1 MNVLIAE
8 DDPVLQHMLRTL
20 LTQWGYEVVVAANG
34 DAAWEIL
41 QGQDAPRLALLDRLM
56 PGMDGLEICREARK
70 RSAQA
75 YRYLLLLSSKGDRV
89 DVVDGLQS
97 GADDYLTKPFHPDE
111 LRARLRAGERIL
123 MLEDR
128 LVAAQQVLQFK
139 ASHDALTELLNR
151 GAILETLQRELQRGR
166 REKNPLGVLLLDL
179 DHFKSINDREG
190 HNVGDEVLR
199 EASRRMLASVRS
211 YDAVGRYGGEEFL
224 ILLPGCNS
232 ANACDRAEQI
242 RVAIAGS
249 PIETLG
255 GLIRTSASI
264 GVASTVDG
272 ASWEADA
279 LIHAADVALYRAK
292 RNGRNLVELALP
304 VEGSP
309 ETGTPRDAVAPEIAE
324 R

>member
-8 DDPVLQHMLRTL
+8 DDPALQHMLRTL
-20 LTQWGYEVVVAANG
+20 LTKWGYEVVVAANG

-41 QGQDAPRLALLDRLM
+41 QGQDAPRLALLDWLM
-56 PGMDGLEICREARK
+56 PGMDGVEICREARK

-75 YRYLLLLSSKGDRV
+75 YCYLLLLSSKGDRV

-123 MLEDR
+123 MLEDK

-139 ASHDALTELLNR
+139 ASHDGLTGLLNR
-151 GAILETLQRELQRGR
+151 GAILETLQRELQRGC

-179 DHFKSINDREG
+179 DHFKSINDQKG
-190 HNVGDEVLR
+190 HDVGDEVLR

-224 ILLPGCNS
+224 ILVPGCNS

-255 GLIRTSASI
+255 GLVRVSASI
-264 GVASTVDG
+264 GVASAVDG

-279 LIHAADVALYRAK
+279 LVHAADVALYRAK
-292 RNGRNLVELALP
+292 RNGRNRVEFELP
-304 VEGSP
+304 VEGSS
-309 ETGTPRDAVAPEIAE
+309 EADTPRDAVAPEIVE

>member
-20 LTQWGYEVVVAANG
+20 LTKWGYEVVVAANG

-41 QGQDAPRLALLDRLM
+41 QGQDAPRLALLDWLM
-56 PGMDGLEICREARK
+56 PGMDGVEICREARK

-75 YRYLLLLSSKGDRV
+75 YRYLLVLSSKGDRV

-123 MLEDR
+123 MLEDK

-166 REKNPLGVLLLDL
+166 REKNSLGVLLLDL
-179 DHFKSINDREG
+179 DHFKSINDRKG
-190 HNVGDEVLR
+190 HDVGDEVLR

-224 ILLPGCNS
+224 ILVPGCNS

-255 GLIRTSASI
+255 GLIRVSASI

-279 LIHAADVALYRAK
+279 LVHAADVALYRAK
-292 RNGRNLVELALP
+292 RNGRNRVELALP
-304 VEGSP
+304 VKGSSDT
-309 ETGTPRDAVAPEIAE
+309 ETPRDTVAPEIVE

>member
-1 MNVLIAE
+1 VNVLIAE

-41 QGQDAPRLALLDRLM
+41 QGQDAPRLALLDWLM
-56 PGMDGLEICREARK
+56 PGMDGVEICREARK

-75 YRYLLLLSSKGDRV
+75 YRYLLLLSSKDDCV
-89 DVVDGLQS
+89 DIVDGLQS

-123 MLEDR
+123 MLEDK

-179 DHFKSINDREG
+179 DHFKSINDRKG
-190 HNVGDEVLR
+190 HDVGDEVLR

-224 ILLPGCNS
+224 ILVPGCNS
-232 ANACDRAEQI
+232 ANAFDRAEQI

-255 GLIRTSASI
+255 GLVRVSASI

-279 LIHAADVALYRAK
+279 LVHAADVALYRAK
-292 RNGRNLVELALP
+292 RNGRNRVELALP
-304 VEGSP
+304 VEGSS

>member
-1 MNVLIAE
+1 VNVLIAE

-20 LTQWGYEVVVAANG
+20 LTKWGYEVVVAANG

-41 QGQDAPRLALLDRLM
+41 QGQDAPRLALLDWLM
-56 PGMDGLEICREARK
+56 PGMDGVEICREARK
-70 RSAQA
+70 RGAQA
-75 YRYLLLLSSKGDRV
+75 YRYLLLLSSKDDRV
-89 DVVDGLQS
+89 DIVDGLQS

-166 REKNPLGVLLLDL
+166 REKNSLGVLLLDL
-179 DHFKSINDREG
+179 DHFKSINDRKG
-190 HNVGDEVLR
+190 HDVGDEVLR

-224 ILLPGCNS
+224 ILVPGCNS
-232 ANACDRAEQI
+232 ANARDRAEQI

-255 GLIRTSASI
+255 GLIRISASI

-279 LIHAADVALYRAK
+279 LVRAADVALYRAK
-292 RNGRNLVELALP
+292 RNGRNRVELALP
-304 VEGSP
+304 VESSS
-309 ETGTPRDAVAPEIAE
+309 ETETPRDTVAPEIVE